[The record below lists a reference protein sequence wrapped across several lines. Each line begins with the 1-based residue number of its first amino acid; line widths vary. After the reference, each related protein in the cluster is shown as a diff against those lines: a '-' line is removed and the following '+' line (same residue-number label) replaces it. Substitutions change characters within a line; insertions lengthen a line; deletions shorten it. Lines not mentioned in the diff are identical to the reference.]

1 VKPRFQT
8 VMVILLCALLV
19 GACVTLWGCDG
30 QPATEG
36 GTGQSAPATGEIA
49 TSPGGVTDQTAAEIV
64 LQYFATTAAGHMQGV
79 AIEGLQITTQMGQR
93 TLRLDTVSDGSDQAD
108 KSLAWLCFGATSEE
122 SWTGELNCDW
132 CLGLVC
138 VHIYTTYPWG
148 YSEHSVVDIAGQSL
162 VTYGGAPLWR
172 GGPDTTTLVPASPVS
187 RRVEVVAEET
197 STTASVT
204 PSTTSALAPGQM
216 TFDTV
221 TDRFER
227 LVDREDLAGSLPYS
241 VLPEDAVAWLFDAA
255 MPFTVT
261 DARGYRFANGDL
273 VVLFFLAPP
282 PGGLDGALAAA
293 GQFAHLMYARFGDRD
308 AGVWPHSGDRYG
320 YVVVSKV
327 HREDLGRLAQWA
339 VSAHQLLIP

>member
-1 VKPRFQT
+1 
-8 VMVILLCALLV
+8 
-19 GACVTLWGCDG
+19 
-30 QPATEG
+30 
-36 GTGQSAPATGEIA
+36 
-49 TSPGGVTDQTAAEIV
+49 
-64 LQYFATTAAGHMQGV
+64 MQGV

-108 KSLAWLCFGATSEE
+108 KSLAWLCVGATSEE
-122 SWTGELNCDW
+122 SWTGELNRDW

-172 GGPDTTTLVPASPVS
+172 GGPDTTVS
-187 RRVEVVAEET
+187 
-197 STTASVT
+197 SV
-204 PSTTSALAPGQM
+204 PSTTTTLAPGQI

-227 LVDREDLAGSLPYS
+227 LVDREDLAGTLPYS
-241 VLPEDAVAWLFDAA
+241 ALPEDAVAWLFDAA
-255 MPFTVT
+255 RPFTVT

-273 VVLFFLAPP
+273 AVLFFLAPP
-282 PGGLDGALAAA
+282 PGGPDGALAAA

-308 AGVWPHSGDRYG
+308 AGVRPHSGDRYG